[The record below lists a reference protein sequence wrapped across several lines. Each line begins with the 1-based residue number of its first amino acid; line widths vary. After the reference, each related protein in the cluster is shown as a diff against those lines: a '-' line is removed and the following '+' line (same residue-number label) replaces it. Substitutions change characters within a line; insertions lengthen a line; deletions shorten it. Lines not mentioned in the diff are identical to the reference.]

1 MSQTQI
7 IELINQ
13 YGYWGII
20 FLIALENIFPPIPSE
35 LVLVFAG
42 YLTLTSNLSIIGTVV
57 AATVGAY
64 VGALALYG
72 VGRLLSVQQLEK
84 ILSGKIGKVLR
95 LKHGDISKAG
105 DFFSKYGGKA
115 ILFGRCVPVVR
126 SLISIPAGMVNYA
139 FMKFTCFTII
149 GTLVW
154 NTILILIGHY
164 AGQAWQQILEVVD
177 DWLVIILI
185 GAIVAVGAIIYYR
198 YRRNKIKD

>member
-42 YLTLTSNLSIIGTVV
+42 YLTLSSELNIGGTII

-64 VGALALYG
+64 IGAVALYG

-84 ILSGKIGKVLR
+84 IVSGRVGKIIH
-95 LKHGDISKAG
+95 LKSGDIEKAAR
-105 DFFSKYGGKA
+105 FFSKYGGKA

-126 SLISIPAGMVNYA
+126 SLISIPAGMVNYP
-139 FMKFTCFTII
+139 FIKFSGFTIL
-149 GTLVW
+149 GTLIW
-154 NTILILIGHY
+154 NTVLILIGHY
-164 AGQAWQQILEVVD
+164 AGQAWQQILNIVD
-177 DWLVIILI
+177 GWLVIILI
-185 GAIVAVGAIIYYR
+185 VAIVVVGFTIYYR